1 MVDLTPMLIESII
14 GVGVGAIAYVL
25 YSLNSKIKDLW
36 EWHAKEDDE
45 GVKIWYTRNRTME
58 ETLDR
63 LTDICERM
71 DRREDRAL
79 IIQNETIK
87 MMQGHTTAITK
98 LVAVVEALTIITK
111 KNGR

>member
-1 MVDLTPMLIESII
+1 MDFTTVVIEAVI
-14 GVGVGAIAYVL
+14 GVGVAGVL
-25 YSLNSKIKDLW
+25 YALYAINSKIKDLW
-36 EWHAKEDDE
+36 DWHSKEDDE
-45 GVKIWYTRNRTME
+45 GVKIWYTRNRNME

-71 DRREDRAL
+71 DRREDRAM

-87 MMQGHTTAITK
+87 RMQDHTSAITK

-111 KNGR
+111 KNGK